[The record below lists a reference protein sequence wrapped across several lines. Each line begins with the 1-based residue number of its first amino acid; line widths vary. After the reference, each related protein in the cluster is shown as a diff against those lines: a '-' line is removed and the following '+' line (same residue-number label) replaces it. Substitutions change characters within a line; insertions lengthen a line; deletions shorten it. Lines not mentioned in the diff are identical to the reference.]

1 MANIS
6 PRYSIPV
13 APIAPPIQAGRV
25 TDVQAQTARLRRKW
39 LDVRYA
45 EISDA
50 ETLDVY
56 LPNEGAGS
64 FPLLIVIHGG
74 GFALGDKNGPELALV
89 LEPAISKG
97 YAVASINYRLSGEAS
112 FPAAIKD
119 VKAAIRFLRANAGT
133 YLLNPNKIGL
143 WGFSAGANLAAL
155 AGTTDKMSAF
165 VNPVLGNPLVSEQ
178 VTCVVDFY
186 GSLNFLTME
195 PQFITSGTD
204 GVNPELPNS
213 FESRYLGSPITRVPW
228 LVKEADP
235 QTYLAEGCPP
245 FFIEHGTQDR
255 TVPYQQSVVFS
266 QALNQVV
273 PATDI
278 RLRLLEGASHGGPQ
292 FETQENLSQVF
303 DFLNQY
309 MKMQ

>member
-1 MANIS
+1 MANTS

-13 APIAPPIQAGRV
+13 APIASSTQPVRA
-25 TDVQAQTARLRRKW
+25 TDLQVETSRLMRKW

-45 EISDA
+45 EISNA
-50 ETLDVY
+50 ETMDVY
-56 LPNEGAGS
+56 LPNGGAGS

-74 GFALGDKNGPELALV
+74 GFALGDKTGPELALV
-89 LEPAISKG
+89 LEPAISRG
-97 YAVASINYRLSGEAS
+97 YAVASINYRLSGEAV

-119 VKAAIRFLRANAGT
+119 VKAAIRFLRANAGM
-133 YLLNPNKIGL
+133 YLFNPNKIAL
-143 WGFSAGANLAAL
+143 WGFSAGANLASL

-178 VTCVVDFY
+178 ATCVVDFY
-186 GSLNFLTME
+186 GSLNFLTMQ
-195 PQFITSGTD
+195 PQFMTSGID
-204 GVNPELPNS
+204 GVNPELPDS
-213 FESRYLGSPITRVPW
+213 FESRYLGAPITRVPW

-245 FFIEHGTQDR
+245 FFIEHGTEDR
-255 TVPYQQSVVFS
+255 TVPYQQSVIFS

-278 RLRLLEGASHGGPQ
+278 QLRLLAGASHGGPQ
-292 FETQENLSQVF
+292 FETRENLAQVF
-303 DFLNQY
+303 DFLDRY
-309 MKMQ
+309 MK